1 MADGLWRF
9 EIVNAT
15 GDLQEEIESGAPETI
30 GSGTKEKSSKKEEK
44 KDKTFY
50 SSFGDKFKED
60 MIMNSVVSP
69 LNTATGGLISPVYQ
83 SAKSII
89 GGSAVG
95 ATLGT
100 LGATFAIMAI
110 QQGLS
115 ALEKRM
121 EDLRNKANE
130 LGNTDNALIR
140 AGSVSKTTYYSANI
154 FGIKRKTNRS

>member
-9 EIVNAT
+9 EIVDGT
-15 GDLQEEIESGAPETI
+15 GALQEEIESGASETI
-30 GSGTKEKSSKKEEK
+30 GSGTKEKPAKKGETKE
-44 KDKTFY
+44 KTFY

-69 LNTATGGLISPVYQ
+69 LNTATGGLISPIYQ